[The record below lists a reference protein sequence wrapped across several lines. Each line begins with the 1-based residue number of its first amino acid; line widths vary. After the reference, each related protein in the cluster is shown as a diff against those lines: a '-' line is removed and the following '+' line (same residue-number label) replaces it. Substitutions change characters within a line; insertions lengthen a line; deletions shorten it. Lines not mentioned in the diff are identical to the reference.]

1 METEEGAQP
10 PPRRREQAP
19 GGSGSEPPSAARP
32 ASSPASVSLLSL
44 SHSLPTDCDEAEE
57 LRRRRGRRR
66 HQPEPAPWDRAEA
79 DCEALPE
86 PAPRDRAGTHSEALP
101 GSPPPLSSRAE
112 QKTSLLLGEEKNE
125 EADHGGRA
133 ASPEGGETLGRA
145 RIKEEETSEKD
156 QWLPLETSL
165 TPWEEWFVC
174 KEKEQRVRLQNR
186 ALEELNL
193 QQEKKREEEERE
205 KRKKNAEEK
214 HKEWLQKKNE
224 QERKERE
231 RKLIK
236 EMEEKAAKDLEKE
249 HLQEKAKEKYKE
261 WLRKKIAEEQEK
273 KKKEKE
279 KEKQRLAEQ
288 QEKKEISE
296 KKFKEWLENVKNKP
310 RVIPRSYVYA
320 NGKLTGYYSGIAYAP
335 PSFYNPIPWKPIYI
349 PPPKEPKTAN
359 TVKKKSKKPLSI
371 QPFRRRA
378 WNEHLLWQFKNQ
390 RGCWSLRA
398 SEVSEDN
405 ESLSLLSCRIPTT
418 QKASAV
424 RQPLGE

>member
-1 METEEGAQP
+1 METEEGAQQS
-10 PPRRREQAP
+10 PRRREEAP
-19 GGSGSEPPSAARP
+19 GGSGSEPQSAARP
-32 ASSPASVSLLSL
+32 ASSPASASLLSL
-44 SHSLPTDCDEAEE
+44 SHSLPSDCDEAEE

-79 DCEALPE
+79 DSEPLPE
-86 PAPRDRAGTHSEALP
+86 PAPRDRAGANIEALP
-101 GSPPPLSSRAE
+101 ELGSPPPLSSRAE
-112 QKTSLLLGEEKNE
+112 QKTSLPHGEEENE
-125 EADHGGRA
+125 EADRGERA
-133 ASPEGGETLGRA
+133 ASPEGGETSGRA
-145 RIKEEETSEKD
+145 RIKERETSEKD
-156 QWLPLETSL
+156 QCLVLETSL

-193 QQEKKREEEERE
+193 LQEKKKEEEERE

-224 QERKERE
+224 QERKERI

-261 WLRKKIAEEQEK
+261 WLRKKMAEEQEK

-296 KKFKEWLENVKNKP
+296 KKFKEWLENLKNKP

-349 PPPKEPKTAN
+349 PPPNEPKTAN
-359 TVKKKSKKPLSI
+359 TVKKKKSKKPLSI
-371 QPFRRRA
+371 QPYRRRA

-390 RGCWSLRA
+390 RGCWSLKA
-398 SEVSEDN
+398 SEVSED
-405 ESLSLLSCRIPTT
+405 
-418 QKASAV
+418 K
-424 RQPLGE
+424 